1 MIMPAHSHYQL
12 QITILKDAQALSSQ
26 LLCMNLFIQDKR
38 KDAFSPRLLLLPQ
51 NNQCPTVPCKIVIND
66 VSDVDCLSDEIDR
79 LKILF
84 GKYMSQN
91 NNHFFPLSFLEYR
104 PKPLGETK
112 QGSVLTYLG
121 EAICDQVWRVDE
133 SFNTVHNTCFGSRI
147 QLRSYFIHTFIPA
160 SVSYIVNMTLKFH
173 FLLFC

>member
-1 MIMPAHSHYQL
+1 M
-12 QITILKDAQALSSQ
+12 DVQALSSQ
-26 LLCMNLFIQDKR
+26 LLCMNLVNQDKR
-38 KDAFSPRLLLLPQ
+38 NDAFSPRLFLLPQ
-51 NNQCPTVPCKIVIND
+51 NNQCPTVPCKIVIC
-66 VSDVDCLSDEIDR
+66 VRCGLPSRWDR
-79 LKILF
+79 SLKNIMF

-112 QGSVLTYLG
+112 RGSVLAYLG

-133 SFNTVHNTCFGSRI
+133 SLNTVHNTCFGSRI
-147 QLRSYFIHTFIPA
+147 QLRSNFIHTFIPA

>member
-1 MIMPAHSHYQL
+1 MHS
-12 QITILKDAQALSSQ
+12 AQ
-26 LLCMNLFIQDKR
+26 D
-38 KDAFSPRLLLLPQ
+38 PLLLPQ

-66 VSDVDCLSDEIDR
+66 VSDVDSLSDEIDR
-79 LKILF
+79 LKILCLANICHKITITSF
-84 GKYMSQN
+84 
-91 NNHFFPLSFLEYR
+91 FFPLSFLEYR

-121 EAICDQVWRVDE
+121 EAICDQVRRVDE

-147 QLRSYFIHTFIPA
+147 QLRSNFIHTFIPA